1 MIKGIKYK
9 FQQLTLILQKYLN
22 VIISFAALQLFC
34 GYHYVQML
42 MCHRRVQYA
51 DKSCRESPFL
61 LSISW
66 KSRFILQDLNQIT
79 SRPKI
84 SIYGPQ
90 LKNQYSPFHKEQTT
104 YISSNVFISS
114 YFLINMFLSLQL

>member
-1 MIKGIKYK
+1 MMKGIKYK
-9 FQQLTLILQKYLN
+9 FQKLTLILQKYLN
-22 VIISFAALQLFC
+22 AIISFSALQLFC
-34 GYHYVQML
+34 GYHYEQML
-42 MCHRRVQYA
+42 KCARGQYA

-66 KSRFILQDLNQIT
+66 KSCCILQDLNQIT

-84 SIYGPQ
+84 STYGPQ
-90 LKNQYSPFHKEQTT
+90 LKNQYSPFHQEQAT

-114 YFLINMFLSLQL
+114 CFLINMFLSLQL